1 MYQTTLVPT
10 GEGDAALDAVNDAA
24 EITAADGTVH
34 VLGVVEDIP
43 MYDRS
48 GKPEKFDGDDDD
60 RRERLEAAVDRV
72 ATAVA
77 DAGIDSETA
86 VEAGVPAHEIAAY
99 ADAVDADAVVM
110 GKRGLDAAAGDLLG
124 STTERV
130 IRNADATVV
139 SVPVSE

>member
-10 GEGDAALDAVNDAA
+10 GAGVAALDAVDDA
-24 EITAADGTVH
+24 IDVTAADGTVH
-34 VLGVVEDIP
+34 VLGVVAEIP

-48 GKPEKFDGDDDD
+48 GKPEKFDDDDPE
-60 RRERLEAAVDRV
+60 RRDELEAAVDRV

-86 VEAGVPAHEIAAY
+86 VESGVPAHEIAAY

>member
-10 GEGDAALDAVNDAA
+10 GEGDAALDAVDDAI
-24 EITAADGTVH
+24 EITAERGTVH
-34 VLGVVEDIP
+34 VLGVVEEIP

-48 GKPEKFDGDDDD
+48 GKPEKFDDADPE

-77 DAGIDSETA
+77 EAGINSETA
-86 VEAGVPAHEIAAY
+86 VETGVPAHEIADY
-99 ADAVDADAVVM
+99 ADVVDADAVVM
-110 GKRGLDAAAGDLLG
+110 GKRGLDAAADDLLG

-139 SVPVSE
+139 SVPVSA